1 MKASF
6 KFTDTLGTPL
16 SLERA
21 FDTAETFNSASLG
34 IKCVVEVDG
43 IPVHRALPKTQTPKV
58 ELSYPKIRDPQLIND
73 VQGNFMLHGVGYND
87 GILKRLN
94 ERDRESVRRF
104 IRSYMESEQTPDA
117 ID

>member
-43 IPVHRALPKTQTPKV
+43 IPVHRALPKTRTPKV
-58 ELSYPKIRDPQLIND
+58 ELSYPKIRDPEYITDAQASA
-73 VQGNFMLHGVGYND
+73 MLRAVYYGY
-87 GILKRLN
+87 GILKDLSH
-94 ERDRESVRRF
+94 RDAESVRRF
-104 IRSYMESEQTPDA
+104 IRSFMESEQVPDE